1 MATKSTQLKKALKI
15 ASKVKS
21 KAGVKQNPPQSTSY
35 TKKADKEVPAKAVG
49 YRFTDRFIN
58 SATGKALG
66 ISAKS
71 KPTASQIEKYKD
83 KKYSDGSR
91 YIYSEAR
98 KDKSDVS
105 YKDKLKKGGATQ
117 NPPQSTSYTVEND
130 KGNYA
135 KPVGYRFTD
144 RFINSATGKRLG
156 VDQSSKPTASQIE
169 KYKNKTYS
177 DGTRYIYSEARMDK
191 SDKNYSRRLEDG
203 GYTHMDLMQG
213 DYDTSRKTQNTY
225 LRIKTWRIWNGY
237 TMQQKYHFLHDH
249 GFDMVASEI
258 ANGND
263 IMYQELPKK
272 VQDAFVEHTKMGQYA
287 KGGMMASGGD
297 IENAYYHILEH
308 GDYGDIGYQG
318 YYETREEA
326 MERVKRLS
334 SLFPNSYFE
343 VWESDSKQE
352 PPITTM
358 AKGGQTAPQSTSY
371 SKRND
376 RPIMAKPVGWRFT
389 ERGANR
395 LGVNPYRKPYARE
408 IEEYGNKKFFNGDSY
423 MDYETRKDKSD
434 IAPKTG
440 LERGGNVNYGRSWH
454 LDRAKH
460 NQSEDYEVPMN
471 ERKYARGGFFTSD
484 KYNYG
489 RAWHLDRAK
498 HNQSED
504 YEVPMDMRK
513 MEDGGE
519 MKDGG
524 LTRDR
529 KFISKQKWEQTYERK
544 KPASIYK
551 SNWWWFEDGGEMANG
566 GMAKKEWV
574 AIYENQE
581 MPNERKTINTYGNTK
596 DEAIK
601 NARMSEGYNG
611 IKKPFELID
620 VYEVVKTSYMGF
632 DSRGKVKMRK
642 ENGGMMAKGG
652 YTYVPKEFIDS
663 ITTSND
669 VEFDNSE
676 ILDGAYIKGRNRKF
690 GDGGEMDDDYARG
703 GRIANSDSSSSAENH
718 LDFQGSNLEG
728 KTLSNGDYVVLSY
741 GWYPLWFYSR
751 RNSTWY
757 GNSTKYSA
765 STSKQASQSRPTYD
779 AIMLPKDQL
788 EKVMANSSMGV
799 DSKEMGG
806 VEDLTK

>member
-21 KAGVKQNPPQSTSY
+21 KAGVKQNAPQRDTYSKKGDAKTSS
-35 TKKADKEVPAKAVG
+35 KAVG
-49 YRFTDRFIN
+49 YRFTDKFIN

-71 KPTASQIEKYKD
+71 KPTAAQIEKYRD

-91 YIYSEAR
+91 YLYFENR

-105 YKDKLKKGGATQ
+105 YRDKLKKGGVTQ
-117 NPPQSTSYTVEND
+117 NPPQSASYNVQND
-130 KGNYA
+130 KGDYA

-156 VDQSSKPTASQIE
+156 VDQSSKPTAAQIE

-177 DGTRYIYSEARMDK
+177 DGSRYIYSEARMDK
-191 SDKNYSRRLEDG
+191 SDKNYNRRLEDG
-203 GYTHMDLMQG
+203 GDIHMDLMKG
-213 DYDTSRKTQNTY
+213 DYDTSRKTQNSY

-237 TMQQKYHFLHDH
+237 TMRQKYHFLHDH
-249 GFDMVASEI
+249 GFDMIAKEI

-272 VQDAFVEHTKMGQYA
+272 VQDAFVEHTKMGQY
-287 KGGMMASGGD
+287 KDGGMMASGGD
-297 IENAYYHILEH
+297 TKNTYYHILEH
-308 GDYGDIGYQG
+308 GNYGDIGYQG
-318 YYETREEA
+318 YYETWEEA
-326 MERVKRLS
+326 NQRVKELS
-334 SLFPNSYFE
+334 SYFPNSYFE
-343 VWESDSKQE
+343 VWMSGSTDE

-440 LERGGNVNYGRSWH
+440 LERGGNVNEGLSWH

-460 NQSEDYEVPMN
+460 NKSEDYETPMN
-471 ERKYARGGFFTSD
+471 ERKREY
-484 KYNYG
+484 
-489 RAWHLDRAK
+489 
-498 HNQSED
+498 
-504 YEVPMDMRK
+504 
-513 MEDGGE
+513 GGE

-551 SNWWWFEDGGEMANG
+551 SNWWWFEDGG
-566 GMAKKEWV
+566 
-574 AIYENQE
+574 
-581 MPNERKTINTYGNTK
+581 
-596 DEAIK
+596 
-601 NARMSEGYNG
+601 
-611 IKKPFELID
+611 
-620 VYEVVKTSYMGF
+620 
-632 DSRGKVKMRK
+632 KM
-642 ENGGMMAKGG
+642 EDGGMMKRGG

-676 ILDGAYIKGRNRKF
+676 ILDGAYVKGRNRKY
-690 GDGGEMDDDYARG
+690 GYGGEMDDDYARG
-703 GRIANSDSSSSAENH
+703 GRIANSDSSSSAENF

-741 GWYPLWFYSR
+741 GWYPLWYYSR

-757 GNSTKYSA
+757 GNSTKYSP
-765 STSKQASQSRPTYD
+765 STSKQASQSRPTYN
-779 AIMLPKDQL
+779 AIMLPKEQL
-788 EKVMANSSMGV
+788 ERVMADSSMGI

-806 VEDLTK
+806 TSELTK

>member
-66 ISAKS
+66 LKPSS
-71 KPTASQIEKYKD
+71 KPTAAQIEKYKD
-83 KKYSDGSR
+83 KKYSDDTR

-98 KDKSDVS
+98 KDKSDVV

-130 KGNYA
+130 KGDYA

-144 RFINSATGKRLG
+144 RFINSATGKRLKL
-156 VDQSSKPTASQIE
+156 DQSSKPTAAQIE
-169 KYKNKTYS
+169 KYKNKKYS
-177 DGTRYIYSEARMDK
+177 DDTRYIYSEARMDK

-263 IMYQELPKK
+263 IMYQELPKQ
-272 VQDAFVEHTKMGQYA
+272 VQDAFVEHTKMGQYED
-287 KGGMMASGGD
+287 GGMMANEDEKRFFELAEKLGLVK
-297 IENAYYHILEH
+297 N
-308 GDYGDIGYQG
+308 G
-318 YYETREEA
+318 YYVAGIPRGNNEDVNEFYKLEDKLNYPQPQKVYA
-326 MERVKRLS
+326 NGGM
-334 SLFPNSYFE
+334 
-343 VWESDSKQE
+343 
-352 PPITTM
+352 M
-358 AKGGQTAPQSTSY
+358 AKGGQTPPQSLSY
-371 SKRND
+371 TKKAD
-376 RPIMAKPVGWRFT
+376 KEWMARPVGWRFT

-460 NQSEDYEVPMN
+460 NKSEDYEVPMN
-471 ERKYARGGFFTSD
+471 ERKREY
-484 KYNYG
+484 
-489 RAWHLDRAK
+489 
-498 HNQSED
+498 
-504 YEVPMDMRK
+504 
-513 MEDGGE
+513 GGE

-551 SNWWWFEDGGEMANG
+551 SNWWWFEDGGEMEDG
-566 GMAKKEWV
+566 GVMKPLTYYV
-574 AIYENQE
+574 YET
-581 MPNERKTINTYGNTK
+581 PKITISWRGKTQPYGRFK
-596 DEAIK
+596 SAEDALIFIK
-601 NARMSEGYNG
+601 NISQTNAELSEYS
-611 IKKPFELID
+611 IVTPDAILKVSD
-620 VYEVVKTSYMGF
+620 YM
-632 DSRGKVKMRK
+632 DD
-642 ENGGMMAKGG
+642 GGMMAKGG

-676 ILDGAYIKGRNRKF
+676 ILDGAYVKGRNRKF
-690 GDGGEMDDDYARG
+690 ANGGEMDDDYARG

-741 GWYPLWFYSR
+741 GWFPLWYYSR

-757 GNSTKYSA
+757 GNSTKYSP

>member
-21 KAGVKQNPPQSTSY
+21 KARVKQNPPQSTSY

-130 KGNYA
+130 KGDYA

-169 KYKNKTYS
+169 KYRNKTYS

-263 IMYQELPKK
+263 IMYQELPKQ
-272 VQDAFVEHTKMGQYA
+272 VQDAFVEHTKMGQYED
-287 KGGMMASGGD
+287 GGMMADKDEKRFFELAEKLGLVKNGYYVDGIPRGNNEDVNEFYKLEDKLNYPQPQKVYANGGMMARGGKVSFAD
-297 IENAYYHILEH
+297 LYVKIINAVQKDLKISHNDATNWVNKKEH
-308 GDYGDIGYQG
+308 LIIDMIDAYGITNPKEIADAITQDYGE
-318 YYETREEA
+318 YYA
-326 MERVKRLS
+326 S
-334 SLFPNSYFE
+334 
-343 VWESDSKQE
+343 
-352 PPITTM
+352 
-358 AKGGQTAPQSTSY
+358 GGQTSPQSTSY

-460 NQSEDYEVPMN
+460 NKSEDYEVPMN
-471 ERKYARGGFFTSD
+471 ERKREYD
-484 KYNYG
+484 
-489 RAWHLDRAK
+489 
-498 HNQSED
+498 
-504 YEVPMDMRK
+504 
-513 MEDGGE
+513 GE

-551 SNWWWFEDGGEMANG
+551 SNWWWFEDGGEM
-566 GMAKKEWV
+566 E
-574 AIYENQE
+574 
-581 MPNERKTINTYGNTK
+581 
-596 DEAIK
+596 D
-601 NARMSEGYNG
+601 
-611 IKKPFELID
+611 
-620 VYEVVKTSYMGF
+620 
-632 DSRGKVKMRK
+632 
-642 ENGGMMAKGG
+642 GGMMKRGG

-676 ILDGAYIKGRNRKF
+676 ILDGAYVKGRNRKYSY
-690 GDGGEMDDDYARG
+690 GGEMDDDYARG

-741 GWYPLWFYSR
+741 GLYPLWYYSR

-757 GNSTKYSA
+757 GNSTKYSP

>member
-21 KAGVKQNPPQSTSY
+21 KAGVKQNAPQRDTYSKKGDAKTSS
-35 TKKADKEVPAKAVG
+35 KAVG
-49 YRFTDRFIN
+49 YRFTDKFIN

-71 KPTASQIEKYKD
+71 KPTAAQIEKYRD

-91 YIYSEAR
+91 YLYFENR

-105 YKDKLKKGGATQ
+105 YRDKLKKGGATQ
-117 NPPQSTSYTVEND
+117 NPPQSASYNVQND
-130 KGNYA
+130 KGDYA

-177 DGTRYIYSEARMDK
+177 DGSRYIYSEARMDK
-191 SDKNYSRRLEDG
+191 SDKNYNRRLEDG
-203 GYTHMDLMQG
+203 GDTHMDLMKG
-213 DYDTSRKTQNTY
+213 DYDTSHKTQNTY

-237 TMQQKYHFLHDH
+237 NMLQKYHFLHDH
-249 GFDMVASEI
+249 GFDMIASEI

-263 IMYQELPKK
+263 IMYQELPKQ
-272 VQDAFVEHTKMGQYA
+272 VQYAFVEHTKMGQYED
-287 KGGMMASGGD
+287 GGMMAS
-297 IENAYYHILEH
+297 
-308 GDYGDIGYQG
+308 
-318 YYETREEA
+318 
-326 MERVKRLS
+326 
-334 SLFPNSYFE
+334 
-343 VWESDSKQE
+343 
-352 PPITTM
+352 
-358 AKGGQTAPQSTSY
+358 GGQTAPQSTSY

-460 NQSEDYEVPMN
+460 NQSEDYETPLN
-471 ERKYARGGFFTSD
+471 ERKREY
-484 KYNYG
+484 
-489 RAWHLDRAK
+489 
-498 HNQSED
+498 
-504 YEVPMDMRK
+504 
-513 MEDGGE
+513 GGE

-551 SNWWWFEDGGEMANG
+551 SNWFWFEDGGEM
-566 GMAKKEWV
+566 E
-574 AIYENQE
+574 
-581 MPNERKTINTYGNTK
+581 
-596 DEAIK
+596 D
-601 NARMSEGYNG
+601 
-611 IKKPFELID
+611 
-620 VYEVVKTSYMGF
+620 
-632 DSRGKVKMRK
+632 
-642 ENGGMMAKGG
+642 GGMMKRGG
-652 YTYVPKEFIDS
+652 YTYVPKEYIDS

-676 ILDGAYIKGRNRKF
+676 ILDGAYVRGRNRKF

-703 GRIANSDSSSSAENH
+703 GRIANSDSSSSAENF

-741 GWYPLWFYSR
+741 GWYPLWYYSR

-757 GNSTKYSA
+757 GNSTKYSP
-765 STSKQASQSRPTYD
+765 STSKQASQSRPTYN
-779 AIMLPKDQL
+779 AIMLPKEQL
-788 EKVMANSSMGV
+788 ERVMADSSMGV

-806 VEDLTK
+806 TSELTK

>member
-1 MATKSTQLKKALKI
+1 
-15 ASKVKS
+15 
-21 KAGVKQNPPQSTSY
+21 
-35 TKKADKEVPAKAVG
+35 
-49 YRFTDRFIN
+49 
-58 SATGKALG
+58 
-66 ISAKS
+66 
-71 KPTASQIEKYKD
+71 
-83 KKYSDGSR
+83 
-91 YIYSEAR
+91 
-98 KDKSDVS
+98 
-105 YKDKLKKGGATQ
+105 
-117 NPPQSTSYTVEND
+117 
-130 KGNYA
+130 
-135 KPVGYRFTD
+135 
-144 RFINSATGKRLG
+144 
-156 VDQSSKPTASQIE
+156 
-169 KYKNKTYS
+169 
-177 DGTRYIYSEARMDK
+177 MDK

-203 GYTHMDLMQG
+203 GDIHMDLMQG

-249 GFDMVASEI
+249 GFDMVANEI
-258 ANGND
+258 KYGND

-272 VQDAFVEHTKMGQYA
+272 VQDAFVEHTKMGQY
-287 KGGMMASGGD
+287 KDGGMMASGGD
-297 IENAYYHILEH
+297 TEKTYYHILE
-308 GDYGDIGYQG
+308 YGEYGNIGYQG
-318 YYETREEA
+318 YYDTLEEA
-326 MERVKRLS
+326 KKRVETLEEYFLNLDFQIFLS
-334 SLFPNSYFE
+334 TDRN
-343 VWESDSKQE
+343 E

-358 AKGGQTAPQSTSY
+358 SKGGQTPPQSLSY
-371 SKRND
+371 TRKGD
-376 RPIMAKPVGWRFT
+376 KEWMARPVGWRFT

-460 NQSEDYEVPMN
+460 NQSEDYETPMN
-471 ERKYARGGFFTSD
+471 ERKREY
-484 KYNYG
+484 
-489 RAWHLDRAK
+489 
-498 HNQSED
+498 
-504 YEVPMDMRK
+504 
-513 MEDGGE
+513 GGE

-551 SNWWWFEDGGEMANG
+551 SNWWWFEDGG
-566 GMAKKEWV
+566 
-574 AIYENQE
+574 
-581 MPNERKTINTYGNTK
+581 
-596 DEAIK
+596 
-601 NARMSEGYNG
+601 
-611 IKKPFELID
+611 
-620 VYEVVKTSYMGF
+620 
-632 DSRGKVKMRK
+632 KM
-642 ENGGMMAKGG
+642 EDGGMMKRGG

-676 ILDGAYIKGRNRKF
+676 ILDGAYVKGRNRKF

-703 GRIANSDSSSSAENH
+703 GRIANSDSSSSAENF

-741 GWYPLWFYSR
+741 GWFPLWYYSR

-757 GNSTKYSA
+757 GNSTKYSP

>member
-21 KAGVKQNPPQSTSY
+21 KAGVKQNAPQRDTYSKKGDAKTSS
-35 TKKADKEVPAKAVG
+35 KAVG
-49 YRFTDRFIN
+49 YRFTDKFIN

-71 KPTASQIEKYKD
+71 KPTAAQIEKYRD

-91 YIYSEAR
+91 YLYFENR

-105 YKDKLKKGGATQ
+105 YRDKLKKGGATQ
-117 NPPQSTSYTVEND
+117 NPPQSASYNVQND
-130 KGNYA
+130 KGDYA

-156 VDQSSKPTASQIE
+156 VDQSSKPTAAQIE

-177 DGTRYIYSEARMDK
+177 DGSRYIYSEARMDK
-191 SDKNYSRRLEDG
+191 SDKNYNRRLEDG
-203 GYTHMDLMQG
+203 GDTHMDLMKG
-213 DYDTSRKTQNTY
+213 DYDTSHKTQNTY

-237 TMQQKYHFLHDH
+237 TMRQKYHFLHDH
-249 GFDMVASEI
+249 EFDMIAKEI

-263 IMYQELPKK
+263 VMYQELPKK
-272 VQDAFVEHTKMGQYA
+272 VQDAFVEHTKMGQYED
-287 KGGMMASGGD
+287 GGMMAS
-297 IENAYYHILEH
+297 
-308 GDYGDIGYQG
+308 
-318 YYETREEA
+318 
-326 MERVKRLS
+326 
-334 SLFPNSYFE
+334 
-343 VWESDSKQE
+343 
-352 PPITTM
+352 
-358 AKGGQTAPQSTSY
+358 GGQTAPQSTSY

-460 NQSEDYEVPMN
+460 NQSEDYETPLN
-471 ERKYARGGFFTSD
+471 ERKREY
-484 KYNYG
+484 
-489 RAWHLDRAK
+489 
-498 HNQSED
+498 
-504 YEVPMDMRK
+504 
-513 MEDGGE
+513 GGE

-551 SNWWWFEDGGEMANG
+551 SNWFWFGDGGEM
-566 GMAKKEWV
+566 
-574 AIYENQE
+574 Q
-581 MPNERKTINTYGNTK
+581 
-596 DEAIK
+596 D
-601 NARMSEGYNG
+601 
-611 IKKPFELID
+611 
-620 VYEVVKTSYMGF
+620 
-632 DSRGKVKMRK
+632 
-642 ENGGMMAKGG
+642 GGMMKRGG
-652 YTYVPKEFIDS
+652 YTYVPKEYIDS

-676 ILDGAYIKGRNRKF
+676 ILDGAYVRGRNRKF

-703 GRIANSDSSSSAENH
+703 GRIANSDSSSSAENF

-741 GWYPLWFYSR
+741 GWYPLWYYSR

-757 GNSTKYSA
+757 GNSTKYSP
-765 STSKQASQSRPTYD
+765 STSKQASQSRPTYN
-779 AIMLPKDQL
+779 AIMLPKEQL
-788 EKVMANSSMGV
+788 ERVMADSSMGV

-806 VEDLTK
+806 TSELTK

>member
-1 MATKSTQLKKALKI
+1 
-15 ASKVKS
+15 
-21 KAGVKQNPPQSTSY
+21 
-35 TKKADKEVPAKAVG
+35 
-49 YRFTDRFIN
+49 
-58 SATGKALG
+58 
-66 ISAKS
+66 
-71 KPTASQIEKYKD
+71 
-83 KKYSDGSR
+83 
-91 YIYSEAR
+91 
-98 KDKSDVS
+98 
-105 YKDKLKKGGATQ
+105 
-117 NPPQSTSYTVEND
+117 
-130 KGNYA
+130 
-135 KPVGYRFTD
+135 
-144 RFINSATGKRLG
+144 
-156 VDQSSKPTASQIE
+156 
-169 KYKNKTYS
+169 
-177 DGTRYIYSEARMDK
+177 
-191 SDKNYSRRLEDG
+191 
-203 GYTHMDLMQG
+203 
-213 DYDTSRKTQNTY
+213 
-225 LRIKTWRIWNGY
+225 
-237 TMQQKYHFLHDH
+237 
-249 GFDMVASEI
+249 
-258 ANGND
+258 
-263 IMYQELPKK
+263 
-272 VQDAFVEHTKMGQYA
+272 
-287 KGGMMASGGD
+287 
-297 IENAYYHILEH
+297 
-308 GDYGDIGYQG
+308 
-318 YYETREEA
+318 
-326 MERVKRLS
+326 ERVKTLS

-358 AKGGQTAPQSTSY
+358 AKGGQTPPQSLSY
-371 SKRND
+371 TKKAD
-376 RPIMAKPVGWRFT
+376 KEWMARPVGWRFT

-460 NQSEDYEVPMN
+460 NRSEDYEVPMN

-642 ENGGMMAKGG
+642 EDGGMMAKGG

-676 ILDGAYIKGRNRKF
+676 ILDGAYVKGRNRKF

-703 GRIANSDSSSSAENH
+703 GRIANSDSSSSAENF

-741 GWYPLWFYSR
+741 GWFPLWYYSR

-757 GNSTKYSA
+757 GNSTKYSP

-806 VEDLTK
+806 VEELTK

>member
-117 NPPQSTSYTVEND
+117 NPPQSTSYNVNND
-130 KGNYA
+130 KSDYA

-249 GFDMVASEI
+249 GFDMVAIEI

-287 KGGMMASGGD
+287 NGGMMAKGGITAHGLKTSDKIIGAKTIGTTILVYNGAFDEYARIDLENGKRTKVVYDKKTKKYIESKEMGGD

-326 MERVKRLS
+326 MERVKTLS

-343 VWESDSKQE
+343 IWVSDSKQE

-358 AKGGQTAPQSTSY
+358 AKGGQTSPQSTSY

-395 LGVNPYRKPYARE
+395 LNVNPYRKPYARE

-460 NQSEDYEVPMN
+460 NKSEDYEVPMN
-471 ERKYARGGFFTSD
+471 ERKREY
-484 KYNYG
+484 
-489 RAWHLDRAK
+489 
-498 HNQSED
+498 
-504 YEVPMDMRK
+504 
-513 MEDGGE
+513 GGE

-551 SNWWWFEDGGEMANG
+551 SNWWWFEDGG
-566 GMAKKEWV
+566 
-574 AIYENQE
+574 
-581 MPNERKTINTYGNTK
+581 
-596 DEAIK
+596 
-601 NARMSEGYNG
+601 
-611 IKKPFELID
+611 
-620 VYEVVKTSYMGF
+620 
-632 DSRGKVKMRK
+632 
-642 ENGGMMAKGG
+642 MMKRGG

-676 ILDGAYIKGRNRKF
+676 ILDGAYVRGRNRKF

-718 LDFQGSNLEG
+718 LDFQGNNLEG

-741 GWYPLWFYSR
+741 GWFPLWYYSR

-757 GNSTKYSA
+757 GNSTKYSP